1 MLSQQLFCWFMMLNE
16 PVGVRVSLC
25 DVMAMFIDIN
35 GLFILIEILVTWPAP
50 HPKYVAAGIC
60 QYSYWGKGHWL

>member
-16 PVGVRVSLC
+16 PVGVRVSPC

-35 GLFILIEILVTWPAP
+35 GLFILIEILAV
-50 HPKYVAAGIC
+50 
-60 QYSYWGKGHWL
+60 